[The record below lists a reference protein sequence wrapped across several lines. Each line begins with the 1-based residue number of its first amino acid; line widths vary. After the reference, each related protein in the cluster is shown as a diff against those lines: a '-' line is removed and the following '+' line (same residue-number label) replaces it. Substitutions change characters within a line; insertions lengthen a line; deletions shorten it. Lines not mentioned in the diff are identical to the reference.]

1 MSFNLNL
8 FGKNVVPYILSCF
21 SNVGSLSE
29 ISNESVPYPSHHAFE
44 GDDSNCEVIDS
55 YSMVLTA
62 HNFRCHVARSS
73 AGFLRVVR
81 IPYSCYAE
89 VGNSEVTLV
98 VEDQIFGFDIP
109 VEYAFIMDVF

>member
-1 MSFNLNL
+1 M
-8 FGKNVVPYILSCF
+8 VPYFLSCF
-21 SNVGSLSE
+21 PNVGSLNT
-29 ISNESVPYPSHHAFE
+29 ISNDTVPYPSHHALE
-44 GDDSNCEVIDS
+44 ANDSNCEVIDR

-73 AGFLRVVR
+73 TCFLGVVR

-109 VEYAFIMDVF
+109 MEDAFVMDVF